1 MPNDFY
7 REITGLNKKASSLV
21 YGTAFGDM
29 LYGRECNKALDEA
42 FESGITTFDTA
53 RNYAG
58 AEISLGRWLKER
70 GVEKDIVVL
79 SKCAHPNEQGKRV
92 NEKAIREDFAKSQ
105 EYLGIDCIDI
115 YLLHRDDP
123 AVPAGE
129 VVEIMNALK
138 REGKIKVFGGSNWTA
153 DRISAANEYAKEH
166 NLTPFSVSSPN
177 FSLARQI
184 QDPWGGGCVTITGD
198 ENAAQREYYKKTQ
211 MPVFAYTSLGRGL
224 FSGKFLSNER
234 EKARTVLDG
243 VALKAYDS
251 DDNFERLA
259 RCEILAKKLGVTVG
273 QIALKWI
280 FTQGLNT
287 FAIVTMPS
295 KEHIELNKRALD
307 IRLDEKMTKY
317 LNLET
322 DNYD

>member
-1 MPNDFY
+1 M
-7 REITGLNKKASSLV
+7 
-21 YGTAFGDM
+21 
-29 LYGRECNKALDEA
+29 
-42 FESGITTFDTA
+42 
-53 RNYAG
+53 
-58 AEISLGRWLKER
+58 
-70 GVEKDIVVL
+70 
-79 SKCAHPNEQGKRV
+79 
-92 NEKAIREDFAKSQ
+92 
-105 EYLGIDCIDI
+105 
-115 YLLHRDDP
+115 
-123 AVPAGE
+123 
-129 VVEIMNALK
+129 
-138 REGKIKVFGGSNWTA
+138 
-153 DRISAANEYAKEH
+153 
-166 NLTPFSVSSPN
+166 
-177 FSLARQI
+177 
-184 QDPWGGGCVTITGD
+184 
-198 ENAAQREYYKKTQ
+198 
-211 MPVFAYTSLGRGL
+211 
-224 FSGKFLSNER
+224 
-234 EKARTVLDG
+234 DG